1 MSLKKHELIKWCKEN
16 IIQSRIIKILTVCIS
31 IIRKENLSFAMIE
44 RSYIIILWSYT
55 KLKPV
60 IFINSA
66 MLGNLHVVRIC
77 KKGDFLKDVFTISRH
92 MPNEIQPLSAL
103 AIVIAY
109 SLHLE
114 HSVFECLILKITD
127 FRSLSTILKALQ

>member
-1 MSLKKHELIKWCKEN
+1 MVQRKYIT
-16 IIQSRIIKILTVCIS
+16 IQDNQDFDCMYQHKV
-31 IIRKENLSFAMIE
+31 IRAIFEDNLSFGMIKHF
-44 RSYIIILWSYT
+44 YIIISLSYT
-55 KLKPV
+55 KFKPG

-77 KKGDFLKDVFTISRH
+77 KKGDFLRDVFTISRH

>member
-1 MSLKKHELIKWCKEN
+1 MKEN
-16 IIQSRIIKILTVCIS
+16 ILHRGIIKILSVRNIC
-31 IIRKENLSFAMIE
+31 KDNLSFGMIKHFYILILL
-44 RSYIIILWSYT
+44 SYI
-55 KLKPV
+55 KFKPG
-60 IFINSA
+60 IFINSV
-66 MLGNLHVVRIC
+66 MFGNLHVVRIC

>member
-1 MSLKKHELIKWCKEN
+1 MY
-16 IIQSRIIKILTVCIS
+16 V
-31 IIRKENLSFAMIE
+31 IRTICKENLSFAMDKHL
-44 RSYIIILWSYT
+44 YIIILWSYI
-55 KLKPV
+55 KFKPG
-60 IFINSA
+60 ILINSA
-66 MLGNLHVVRIC
+66 ILGNLHVVRIC

-109 SLHLE
+109 SLHFE
-114 HSVFECLILKITD
+114 HTVFECLILKITD